1 MEAASRGERVGC
13 LAPLRAPA
21 NGRARG
27 PARWSTRRPGGEDLV
42 GSGSLTG
49 SGRRWDRSLCRF
61 NPKFAKKSGDFP
73 PTGIPGVG
81 AGGQRGTPVG
91 SSGWARRCARAPTPC
106 VGPSAA
112 ASRCHA
118 SRLRARR
125 EASAG
130 TGARR
135 RGVGRI
141 GGRSAARRGRPGGPA
156 RGPSGRRVGLARGQS
171 GRPVGLARGPSGRPV
186 GPSRRTSCSSCT
198 RAPRG
203 ADRAVGPSVRRG
215 APRAPRGADEP
226 LARRVVGSAHPDS
239 RTVVQRHGCSAPRPP
254 TSSLPSG
261 RPVSSGRP
269 SVHCSRRTWL
279 AVLRGRVA
287 VRRPTC
293 LRGPRSD
300 RPLRLSAYRAHRE
313 AAASTGRPAY
323 RLCARI
329 VSQRFS
335 ERYRPSAHGTTS
347 TSRWRRAGAGLSS
360 RTQRNRPV
368 PHAAS
373 TASQLS
379 SLSAGLGRRTR
390 AYRSRLS
397 VHLCATSAGH
407 LSGTRALVDTAF
419 RAFRSLH
426 RLRAFRSLP
435 TAAKHQR

>member
-27 PARWSTRRPGGEDLV
+27 PARWSTRRPNGEDLV

-141 GGRSAARRGRPGGPA
+141 GGRSAARRGQPGGPA
-156 RGPSGRRVGLARGQS
+156 RGPSGRRVGLARGQR
-171 GRPVGLARGPSGRPV
+171 GRPVGIARGPSGRPV

-203 ADRAVGPSVRRG
+203 ADRAVCRSVRRVVEAHLVLLG
-215 APRAPRGADEP
+215 VRIEP
-226 LARRVVGSAHPDS
+226 SA
-239 RTVVQRHGCSAPRPP
+239 
-254 TSSLPSG
+254 
-261 RPVSSGRP
+261 
-269 SVHCSRRTWL
+269 
-279 AVLRGRVA
+279 
-287 VRRPTC
+287 
-293 LRGPRSD
+293 
-300 RPLRLSAYRAHRE
+300 RLSVEAHLVHLGVR
-313 AAASTGRPAY
+313 
-323 RLCARI
+323 
-329 VSQRFS
+329 
-335 ERYRPSAHGTTS
+335 
-347 TSRWRRAGAGLSS
+347 TSRWPVVSWAALIPTAVQSAARLFRTAATDVIASVRSSGLVRSAVRPLFSPHVARRPSRTCRGTPSNVSPRSAVRSAAPLIGLSGAS
-360 RTQRNRPV
+360 RGRGV
-368 PHAAS
+368 DG
-373 TASQLS
+373 TARLS
-379 SLSAGLGRRTR
+379 LMCAHRLATLLGTLSAECTR
-390 AYRSRLS
+390 HDFDQPL
-397 VHLCATSAGH
+397 ATSWRGLIVAY
-407 LSGTRALVDTAF
+407 SAESTSSPRRVY
-419 RAFRSLH
+419 S
-426 RLRAFRSLP
+426 
-435 TAAKHQR
+435 